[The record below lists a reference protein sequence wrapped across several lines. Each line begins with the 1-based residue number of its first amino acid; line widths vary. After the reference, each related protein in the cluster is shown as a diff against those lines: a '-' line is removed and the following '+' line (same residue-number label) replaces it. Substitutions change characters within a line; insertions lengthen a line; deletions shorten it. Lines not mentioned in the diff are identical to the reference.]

1 MKKRLFILNIL
12 FLLVFS
18 CFNLNPKKC
27 SAKKVKFNKN
37 NISIM
42 VGDKVKLKLLN
53 ATGKTKWK
61 ISDKKIVKVKK
72 KNKKYIVLKGIK
84 DGTAK
89 IKAVNHKKT
98 YTAKVIIKV
107 DTQGNLST
115 DPPQT
120 PIPVQPASVAAV
132 TIAAVTT
139 PGVVSFYV
147 TDVKTTKDRM
157 EITTKLGNG
166 LANTIVGTAYFK
178 LEISKD
184 GQWVEIKSDSMAY
197 AAVALLSFPNSLR
210 EQKYYFVQPNE
221 EFVPGIYRIS
231 TYYLSEHTGN
241 EQIWVTYVFNVD
253 NVG

>member
-115 DPPQT
+115 APPQT

-132 TIAAVTT
+132 TT

-147 TDVKTTKDRM
+147 TGVQTTKDKM
-157 EITTKLGNG
+157 EITTKWGNG
-166 LANTIVGTAYFK
+166 LTNNTIGTDYFK
-178 LEISKD
+178 LEMNKD
-184 GQWVEIKSDSMAY
+184 GQWTEIKSDSMGY
-197 AAVALLSFPNSLR
+197 TAVGIVSLPNSLR